1 MAGNNLPGAVV
12 SEGLG
17 FGLFGK
23 LRIQSG
29 CFRGGRCGIWQTG
42 CQFQAFGSW
51 PDVKVKRLTR
61 GFSCM
66 VYL

>member
-17 FGLFGK
+17 FGIFGK

-29 CFRGGRCGIWQTG
+29 CFRGGRCGISQTG

-51 PDVKVKRLTR
+51 PDVSV
-61 GFSCM
+61 
-66 VYL
+66 